1 MFGELC
7 RLCER
12 PAADGGHRAAELDKD
27 KLAEWCLNFLGTT
40 LAGQIDDQDL
50 FCYFCVWDARFYR
63 NNCNNAVN
71 CKNDYD
77 LCWWPE
83 EGSDKDTQDLYKN
96 YTAGKVQ
103 QCWVSLE
110 KLPSEEKASANA
122 GMKAASRLDGNCCY
136 CGENALLRG
145 ALSQQSAVILICM
158 AIDRYMCM
166 LHPVS
171 YHKHSSKKGCV
182 AIMSLTWVT
191 ALTLFAVMVLP
202 RRHGGFYFNG
212 DGLHAC
218 EPFFPR
224 PSLRI
229 LASCL
234 FYFPTTMVL
243 MYCYGS
249 AFHVNKLRLKRVVC
263 AAIAVPDHLGASTV
277 EKMVAQERRLSTAAS
292 RTMAAMSLSFIVM
305 VTPWSIQEVVAA
317 CTGSKVPP
325 FMDFLV
331 TWVALSNSF
340 WNPFLYWLLNSNF
353 RRISKELLLTK
364 LLCRRAPATPA
375 RRTHCCSSLA
385 QLPAVAGACTLRAGG
400 DSEGISEKYW
410 GEILERTV
418 SSNSLQALQRI
429 YGRSNAHDARLFPSP
444 LCAAQ
449 MTEI

>member
-1 MFGELC
+1 MLEPKATWLVAPPLHNSSCSHPRYAATVAAGWWTAPPSVVDAVQALFILMLSIGILAANVLLIFVINSRRYAKYIHAQPRYLLTSLACNDLAIGLLVTPFAFLPTLLHCWPYGEMIC
-7 RLCER
+7 
-12 PAADGGHRAAELDKD
+12 
-27 KLAEWCLNFLGTT
+27 
-40 LAGQIDDQDL
+40 QIQ
-50 FCYFCVWDARFYR
+50 
-63 NNCNNAVN
+63 
-71 CKNDYD
+71 
-77 LCWWPE
+77 
-83 EGSDKDTQDLYKN
+83 
-96 YTAGKVQ
+96 
-103 QCWVSLE
+103 
-110 KLPSEEKASANA
+110 
-122 GMKAASRLDGNCCY
+122 
-136 CGENALLRG
+136 ALLRG

-171 YHKHSSKKGCV
+171 YHKHSSKKVSAQGCV

-263 AAIAVPDHLGASTV
+263 AAIAVPDPLGGSAV
-277 EKMVAQERRLSTAAS
+277 EKLVAQERRLSTAAS

-340 WNPFLYWLLNSNF
+340 WNPFLYWLLNTNF

-364 LLCRRAPATPA
+364 LLCRRSAAATP

-385 QLPAVAGACTLRAGG
+385 QVPAVAGATLRAGG
-400 DSEGISEKYW
+400 GDAEGISEKYW

-429 YGRSNAHDARLFPSP
+429 YGRSSAHDARLFPSP